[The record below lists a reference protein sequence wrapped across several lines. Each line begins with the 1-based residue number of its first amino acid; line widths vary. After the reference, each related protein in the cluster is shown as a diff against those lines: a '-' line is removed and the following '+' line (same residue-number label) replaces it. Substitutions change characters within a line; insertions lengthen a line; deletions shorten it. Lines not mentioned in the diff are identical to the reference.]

1 MESVVLDYFNTIFWS
16 NGPTNTAP
24 VTVVVRLMVTTQM
37 NEYLCQPF
45 QVDEI
50 HKALKQMHPKK
61 SPGADGMP
69 SLFNHHFWSLSSE
82 CVTKAILDF

>member
-45 QVDEI
+45 QADEI

-69 SLFNHHFWSLSSE
+69 SFFNHHFWSLSSE